1 MTAKEKENQKKTC
14 SWSRWFLFRA
24 KQSSAQFTES
34 DTLKML
40 ARCDIGHLESTST
53 IRAVVSEFHG
63 DQGPPTLA
71 FDTDTDWMQNDM
83 QKANEITTRKKQP
96 WIIAHAHRPMYCANT
111 ERSSHCEAE
120 RQAVRLGIMST
131 CADTYASRECV
142 FRRGGGDLLREN
154 DETEKALDT

>member
-40 ARCDIGHLESTST
+40 ARCDIGYLESTST

-83 QKANEITTRKKQP
+83 QKANEITTRKNNP
-96 WIIAHAHRPMYCANT
+96 G
-111 ERSSHCEAE
+111 SSRTRTGPCTARTLNEAATAK
-120 RQAVRLGIMST
+120 RK
-131 CADTYASRECV
+131 D
-142 FRRGGGDLLREN
+142 
-154 DETEKALDT
+154 KP